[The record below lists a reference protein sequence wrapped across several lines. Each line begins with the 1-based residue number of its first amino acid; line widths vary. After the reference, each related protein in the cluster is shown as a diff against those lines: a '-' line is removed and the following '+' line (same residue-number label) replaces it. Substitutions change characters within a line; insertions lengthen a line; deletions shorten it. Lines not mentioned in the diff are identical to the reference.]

1 MWGRSPHLGSM
12 TMQKFTPIILDE
24 DCAPR
29 RVLELF
35 SVKWTTM
42 VLHSLHFNGG
52 TCRTGA
58 LARSLPGCSKK
69 MLTQTLREMERDRL
83 IDRKVYPVVPP
94 MVEYSLTPMGRLFIE
109 PIEMLYA
116 WAAKNDDAL
125 SKLRRRRKK
134 LTASRD
140 KARKVQYSSVT
151 TGRSRAPPGD
161 LHTMGSKLEPSTA
174 LL

>member
-1 MWGRSPHLGSM
+1 MMMP
-12 TMQKFTPIILDE
+12 KFEPIILDE

-35 SVKWTTM
+35 SVKWTTI
-42 VLHSLHFNGG
+42 VLHSLHFHGG

-69 MLTQTLREMERDRL
+69 MLTQTLREMERDGL
-83 IDRKVYPVVPP
+83 IDRKIYPVVPP

-116 WAAKNDDAL
+116 WAAKNNDAL
-125 SKLRRRRKK
+125 SKLRRRRQKHAALK
-134 LTASRD
+134 G
-140 KARKVQYSSVT
+140 KARKVQ
-151 TGRSRAPPGD
+151 
-161 LHTMGSKLEPSTA
+161 
-174 LL
+174 

>member
-1 MWGRSPHLGSM
+1 MP
-12 TMQKFTPIILDE
+12 KFQPIILHE

-52 TCRTGA
+52 TCRTSA
-58 LARSLPGCSKK
+58 LARRLPGSSKK
-69 MLTQTLREMERDRL
+69 MLTQTIRVFKRDRL
-83 IDRKVYPVVPP
+83 SDRSVYPLVPP

-134 LTASRD
+134 HTASID
-140 KARKVQYSSVT
+140 KARKAQ
-151 TGRSRAPPGD
+151 
-161 LHTMGSKLEPSTA
+161 
-174 LL
+174 

>member
-1 MWGRSPHLGSM
+1 M
-12 TMQKFTPIILDE
+12 TMLEFKPIILEE

-52 TCRTGA
+52 TCRTGT

-69 MLTQTLREMERDRL
+69 MLTQTLREMERDGL

-94 MVEYSLTPMGRLFIE
+94 MVEYSRVFLAWSLEAVRFFRLLLSFDNASSFLAAHAYSISIGSMKSRPMGVS
-109 PIEMLYA
+109 
-116 WAAKNDDAL
+116 NDP
-125 SKLRRRRKK
+125 
-134 LTASRD
+134 
-140 KARKVQYSSVT
+140 
-151 TGRSRAPPGD
+151 RSR
-161 LHTMGSKLEPSTA
+161 
-174 LL
+174 

>member
-1 MWGRSPHLGSM
+1 VAFDGLIKVWADELSCANALSHPHVQLRNVLR
-12 TMQKFTPIILDE
+12 K
-24 DCAPR
+24 PR
-29 RVLELF
+29 RDRGGNRVLELF

-52 TCRTGA
+52 TCRTGV

-94 MVEYSLTPMGRLFIE
+94 MAEYSLTPMGRLFIE

-125 SKLRRRRKK
+125 SNLRRRRNTRLREIK
-134 LTASRD
+134 RE
-140 KARKVQYSSVT
+140 RFNIPQ
-151 TGRSRAPPGD
+151 
-161 LHTMGSKLEPSTA
+161 
-174 LL
+174 

>member
-1 MWGRSPHLGSM
+1 MSKS
-12 TMQKFTPIILDE
+12 QPIVLDE

-42 VLHSLHFNGG
+42 VLHALHFHGG

-69 MLTQTLREMERDRL
+69 MLTQTLREMERDGL

-94 MVEYSLTPMGRLFIE
+94 MVEYSLTDMGKLFIE
-109 PIEMLYA
+109 PLEMLYA
-116 WAAKNDDAL
+116 WAAKNDAAL
-125 SKLRRRRKK
+125 SKLTRRRKK
-134 LTASRD
+134 NAASKQKMD
-140 KARKVQYSSVT
+140 KVSS
-151 TGRSRAPPGD
+151 
-161 LHTMGSKLEPSTA
+161 
-174 LL
+174 

>member
-1 MWGRSPHLGSM
+1 MP
-12 TMQKFTPIILDE
+12 KFKPIILDE
-24 DCAPR
+24 DCAHR

-83 IDRKVYPVVPP
+83 IDRKVYPVVPG
-94 MVEYSLTPMGRLFIE
+94 THRGR
-109 PIEMLYA
+109 
-116 WAAKNDDAL
+116 AAFSSAAL
-125 SKLRRRRKK
+125 AELRSPQR
-134 LTASRD
+134 
-140 KARKVQYSSVT
+140 ARPRVQI
-151 TGRSRAPPGD
+151 
-161 LHTMGSKLEPSTA
+161 
-174 LL
+174 

>member
-1 MWGRSPHLGSM
+1 MP
-12 TMQKFTPIILDE
+12 KFKPIILDE

-69 MLTQTLREMERDRL
+69 RRPQTLREVERHGL
-83 IDRKVYPVVPP
+83 IDRKLYRVAPP
-94 MVEYSLTPMGRLFIE
+94 MVEYSRTPMGRLFIE
-109 PIEMLYA
+109 PIEML
-116 WAAKNDDAL
+116 
-125 SKLRRRRKK
+125 
-134 LTASRD
+134 
-140 KARKVQYSSVT
+140 
-151 TGRSRAPPGD
+151 
-161 LHTMGSKLEPSTA
+161 
-174 LL
+174 

>member
-1 MWGRSPHLGSM
+1 MFDPYH
-12 TMQKFTPIILDE
+12 TVLDE

-42 VLHSLHFNGG
+42 VLHALYVHGG

-69 MLTQTLREMERDRL
+69 MLTQTLREMERDDL

-94 MVEYSLTPMGRLFIE
+94 MVEYSLTDTGRLFIE
-109 PIEMLYA
+109 PIKMLYEWGERNEA
-116 WAAKNDDAL
+116 AL
-125 SKLRRRRKK
+125 SKLTRRRKK
-134 LTASRD
+134 NVAAS
-140 KARKVQYSSVT
+140 KKKNA
-151 TGRSRAPPGD
+151 
-161 LHTMGSKLEPSTA
+161 
-174 LL
+174 

>member
-1 MWGRSPHLGSM
+1 M
-12 TMQKFTPIILDE
+12 TMAKFKPIILDE
-24 DCAPR
+24 DCASR

-52 TCRTGA
+52 TCRTGV

-83 IDRKVYPVVPP
+83 IDRRIYPVVPP
-94 MVEYSLTPMGRLFIE
+94 RVEYSLTPMGRLFIE

-125 SKLRRRRKK
+125 SKLKRRRKK
-134 LTASRD
+134 QTAS
-140 KARKVQYSSVT
+140 KEEARKVQ
-151 TGRSRAPPGD
+151 
-161 LHTMGSKLEPSTA
+161 
-174 LL
+174 

>member
-1 MWGRSPHLGSM
+1 MSKS
-12 TMQKFTPIILDE
+12 QPIVLDE

-42 VLHSLHFNGG
+42 VLHALHFHGG

-69 MLTQTLREMERDRL
+69 MLTQTLREMERDGL

-94 MVEYSLTPMGRLFIE
+94 MVEYSLTDMGKLFVE
-109 PIEMLYA
+109 PLEMLYA
-116 WAAKNDDAL
+116 WAAKNDAAL
-125 SKLRRRRKK
+125 SKLTRRRKK
-134 LTASRD
+134 NAASKQKVD
-140 KARKVQYSSVT
+140 KVSS
-151 TGRSRAPPGD
+151 
-161 LHTMGSKLEPSTA
+161 
-174 LL
+174 

>member
-1 MWGRSPHLGSM
+1 
-12 TMQKFTPIILDE
+12 
-24 DCAPR
+24 
-29 RVLELF
+29 VLELF

-42 VLHSLHFNGG
+42 VPHSLHFNGG
-52 TCRTGA
+52 TCRTGV

-83 IDRKVYPVVPP
+83 IDRKVYPVIPP

-134 LTASRD
+134 HTASLLL
-140 KARKVQYSSVT
+140 SLVT
-151 TGRSRAPPGD
+151 SKSRP
-161 LHTMGSKLEPSTA
+161 HQ
-174 LL
+174 

>member
-1 MWGRSPHLGSM
+1 M
-12 TMQKFTPIILDE
+12 TMSKCEPIILDE
-24 DCAPR
+24 DCASR

-83 IDRKVYPVVPP
+83 IDRKVYPVVPTIRQRTEGSIKSP
-94 MVEYSLTPMGRLFIE
+94 GQSAP
-109 PIEMLYA
+109 YA
-116 WAAKNDDAL
+116 ASNNDSAVGK
-125 SKLRRRRKK
+125 S
-134 LTASRD
+134 
-140 KARKVQYSSVT
+140 
-151 TGRSRAPPGD
+151 
-161 LHTMGSKLEPSTA
+161 HA
-174 LL
+174 LLHSYDSAS

>member
-1 MWGRSPHLGSM
+1 MP
-12 TMQKFTPIILDE
+12 KFKPVILHE

-94 MVEYSLTPMGRLFIE
+94 RV
-109 PIEMLYA
+109 EMLYA

-134 LTASRD
+134 HTPSRD
-140 KARKVQYSSVT
+140 KVRKVQ
-151 TGRSRAPPGD
+151 
-161 LHTMGSKLEPSTA
+161 
-174 LL
+174 

>member
-1 MWGRSPHLGSM
+1 MP
-12 TMQKFTPIILDE
+12 KCEPIILRE

-94 MVEYSLTPMGRLFIE
+94 MGRLFIE

-134 LTASRD
+134 QAASTD
-140 KARKVQYSSVT
+140 KTRKVQ
-151 TGRSRAPPGD
+151 
-161 LHTMGSKLEPSTA
+161 
-174 LL
+174 

>member
-1 MWGRSPHLGSM
+1 M
-12 TMQKFTPIILDE
+12 TMPKLKPIILDE

-83 IDRKVYPVVPP
+83 IDRKVYPV
-94 MVEYSLTPMGRLFIE
+94 
-109 PIEMLYA
+109 EMLYA

-134 LTASRD
+134 HTASRD
-140 KARKVQYSSVT
+140 KARKVQ
-151 TGRSRAPPGD
+151 
-161 LHTMGSKLEPSTA
+161 
-174 LL
+174 

>member
-1 MWGRSPHLGSM
+1 M
-12 TMQKFTPIILDE
+12 TMRKFEPIILDE

-29 RVLELF
+29 PVLELF

-42 VLHSLHFNGG
+42 LLHSLHFNGG
-52 TCRTGA
+52 RCRPGPF
-58 LARSLPGCSKK
+58 ARSLPGCSKK

-125 SKLRRRRKK
+125 SKVRRGRKK
-134 LTASRD
+134 HTPSRD
-140 KARKVQYSSVT
+140 KVRKVQ
-151 TGRSRAPPGD
+151 
-161 LHTMGSKLEPSTA
+161 
-174 LL
+174 